1 MRAQAALDPPPSER
15 LFLQNP
21 DASKELDT
29 ARPARRSA
37 VERLAADR
45 AKYVRGR
52 PGAGRSSASET
63 SSPVAITGR
72 GDDPGSPA
80 RASGPVVRRTI
91 ARKPLRPDS
100 LVIYRQKCEFV
111 RGPGAD
117 GSRASLVKKL
127 FQGPGKDKAPV
138 SPETPV
144 VGEEGK
150 ARGGEAARTKLGPSR
165 VPESLAA
172 LEPSETLGLAPP
184 SAATAGVPAA
194 PPCPRPPVTRRGGLR
209 RSQSDLSSR
218 YSMALAEF
226 DTFFQYC
233 GLDPEVVETLGR
245 ENFSV
250 GSDPAGFKVRSVSV
264 ATSDSGFSRHSSG
277 GENGLQEEELMEQV
291 PSTTSVI
298 ERNARIIKWLYTCK
312 KAKESPSQGLQGPAG
327 LAVRA

>member
-1 MRAQAALDPPPSER
+1 MRAQAALDMPPSER
-15 LFLQNP
+15 LFLRDP
-21 DASKELDT
+21 DASKQSDT

-45 AKYVRGR
+45 AKYVRSR
-52 PGAGRSSASET
+52 PAAGRSSASE
-63 SSPVAITGR
+63 SSGSVAITGG
-72 GDDPGSPA
+72 GDDSGSLACAP
-80 RASGPVVRRTI
+80 GPVLRRTI

-127 FQGPGKDKAPV
+127 FQGPSKDKALVP
-138 SPETPV
+138 PETPG
-144 VGEEGK
+144 VGEVGK
-150 ARGGEAARTKLGPSR
+150 ARGGEASRAKLGPSR
-165 VPESLAA
+165 APESSAA
-172 LEPSETLGLAPP
+172 LEPCETPVPAPP
-184 SAATAGVPAA
+184 TAATTGVPAA
-194 PPCPRPPVTRRGGLR
+194 PPCPGPTVTRRGGLR

-250 GSDPAGFKVRSVSV
+250 GSDPAGLKVRSVSV
-264 ATSDSGFSRHSSG
+264 ATSDSGFSRHSIG
-277 GENGLQEEELMEQV
+277 GEDGLQEEELVEQV

-312 KAKESPSQGLQGPAG
+312 KAKERPSQGLQGPA
-327 LAVRA
+327 